1 MHSRYILASGVYPN
15 QNSDIVEDSSLY
27 VVFWILFVC
36 FGVFL
41 VGSRNFPENPHGGS
55 QRFRNPGR
63 FHRPEEHFPL

>member
-41 VGSRNFPENPHGGS
+41 VGS
-55 QRFRNPGR
+55 
-63 FHRPEEHFPL
+63 